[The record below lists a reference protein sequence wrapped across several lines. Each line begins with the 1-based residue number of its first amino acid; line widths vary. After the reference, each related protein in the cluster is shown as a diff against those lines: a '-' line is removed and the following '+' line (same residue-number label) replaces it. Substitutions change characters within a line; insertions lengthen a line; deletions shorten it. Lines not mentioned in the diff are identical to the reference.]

1 MKRSFSDINPGTDAT
16 PETKG
21 RVVLE
26 VGIDTKGFFI
36 CWICRIDPTVGE
48 KGLGVRVLFGVT
60 MDGPV
65 AVLDRTS

>member
-1 MKRSFSDINPGTDAT
+1 MKRSFGDVNPRTDAT
-16 PETKG
+16 PETEG

-26 VGIDTKGFFI
+26 VGINTEGFPI

-60 MDGPV
+60 VDGPV
-65 AVLDRTS
+65 AMLDRTS